1 VIIPAFN
8 EAATLPAVL
17 ASLRAQVPDCDVV
30 VIDDGSTDATYA
42 VARAAGVTVLRL
54 PFNLGIGGALR
65 AGFRYAVAEGY
76 DRGVQLDADGQHD
89 PALIPT
95 LLGALD
101 HADFVVGS
109 RFGGDAAYDVG
120 HTRRSAMRILGL
132 AMRLLSGR
140 TFTDTS
146 SGFRAF
152 NRPVLEYFAR
162 SYPSEYME
170 SVEVLLAA
178 TYEGFRIV
186 EVPVEMHQRAGG
198 QASTHR
204 FRLVYHYVR
213 VLVTLLTRA
222 SRKRPTL
229 DPDVPTAD
237 DAPPGAPAGGGAAT
251 GDTATGDAAAGDA
264 TVASGT
270 AS

>member
-1 VIIPAFN
+1 MNPHEPDRTRSLTIRDLVIIPAFN
-8 EAATLPAVL
+8 EATTLPTVL
-17 ASLRAQVPDCDVV
+17 DALRSQVPGCDVV
-30 VIDDGSTDATYA
+30 VVDDGSTDQTYA

-76 DRGVQLDADGQHD
+76 DRAVQLDADGQHD
-89 PALIPT
+89 PSLIPT
-95 LLGALD
+95 LLAALD
-101 HADFVVGS
+101 GADFVVGS
-109 RFGGDAAYDVG
+109 RFGGEAAYDVG
-120 HTRRSAMRILGL
+120 HTRRSAMRVLEL
-132 AMRLLSGR
+132 AIRVLSGR

-170 SVEVLLAA
+170 SVEALLAA

-198 QASTHR
+198 QPSTHR
-204 FRLVYHYVR
+204 FRLAYHYVR
-213 VLVTLLTRA
+213 VMVTLLTRA

-229 DPDVPTAD
+229 DPDLPSPEAV
-237 DAPPGAPAGGGAAT
+237 AP
-251 GDTATGDAAAGDA
+251 
-264 TVASGT
+264 
-270 AS
+270 

>member
-1 VIIPAFN
+1 MIEFRPIRDLPLDALAPLL
-8 EAATLPAVL
+8 AASAGEGFRFL
-17 ASLRAQVPDCDVV
+17 ARLADEVPDCDVV
-30 VIDDGSTDATYA
+30 VIDDGSTDGTWA
-42 VARAAGVTVLRL
+42 VARRAGVAVLRL

-65 AGFRYAVAEGY
+65 TGFRYAVAEGY

-89 PALIPT
+89 PALIPR
-95 LLGALD
+95 LLAALD

-109 RFGGDAAYDVG
+109 RFGGEGSYDVST
-120 HTRRSAMRILGL
+120 TRRSAMRVLEV
-132 AMRLLSGR
+132 AMRVLSGR
-140 TFTDTS
+140 TFSDTS

-198 QASTHR
+198 QASTLR
-204 FRLVYHYVR
+204 LRLVYHYVR
-213 VLVTLLTRA
+213 VLVTMFARA
-222 SRKRPTL
+222 SRRRPTL
-229 DPDVPTAD
+229 DPDVEPQVG
-237 DAPPGAPAGGGAAT
+237 P
-251 GDTATGDAAAGDA
+251 
-264 TVASGT
+264 GT
-270 AS
+270 AASQGDGSAA